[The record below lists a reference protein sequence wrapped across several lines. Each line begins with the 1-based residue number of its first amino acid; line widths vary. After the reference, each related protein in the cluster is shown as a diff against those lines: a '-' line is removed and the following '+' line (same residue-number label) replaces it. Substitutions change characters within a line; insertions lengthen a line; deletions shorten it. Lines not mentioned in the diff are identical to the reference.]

1 MSKIITKIEL
11 EGKNIGSKPLLA
23 NDTLSSIRDKIKEKT
38 KNINYQFLD
47 NDGNKVEIEDE
58 NDYKLS
64 DIIKDKKIKIVS
76 LGNQGSIKVF
86 INDKE
91 FGLKNIL
98 PTQKLDEVRNLL
110 KNEINQD
117 FNFLDSDGNDIDIPD
132 EKEYPVEE
140 ILKDNAI
147 YLKSEQIKSNDIKA
161 SPAPNPYSDSIP
173 KEKPSK
179 NKIKF
184 DLSKYEEVSSN
195 VFEVNILKL
204 YKYSQEKPIQKSEKV
219 YEYYFDEFDLNDY
232 KEAYVVL
239 FCGKSGDGKSTA
251 INAFFNVIKG
261 VQLEDK
267 FRFILI
273 SEEGKDSDQ
282 SKSITKGVH
291 LYYVKDYN
299 NKPVIIIDS
308 QGYGDVGGV
317 KEDATITPAFGYVFK
332 NIVDHINCAGFIAQA
347 IKSRL
352 DPLTKYIFTCVTSLF
367 SEDISENFIILATF
381 ANKDTIKNGPAF
393 INSMIKDEDFLK
405 INKRMDKNYWYAFD
419 SKSIFDDDF
428 DDKLCKYSYE
438 QLSKLYEEKIK
449 RLEPKSI
456 KASGEIINNRETV
469 KKELNNLNTL
479 FKDLQ
484 VEFDNLREKERVIT
498 EKNLQLKDF
507 QNEIKI
513 LENNDNHLNPKEYEE
528 ALKQFN
534 DNFEKKLNAINK
546 KTRIDKK
553 KVLVAD
559 ADNRYTY
566 CGLCKE
572 NCHNPCD
579 CWFAATTRCKI
590 YPVFWSECER
600 CGHPKKVHKQ
610 ENFHYIYEE
619 VEVAEN
625 TEKEKGELTE
635 EKERENAKLNER
647 IKKLNQEKNSL
658 KRKLAELNFHKED
671 LIETINKLIEEKK
684 EMEKE
689 LNLTNQKMKIT
700 MMKLQS
706 LSEQIESKI
715 MIKGHTRRQN
725 DYIDNLE
732 GQLRELGYSEEKIR
746 ERLGNIK
753 ENNQLLNSVIN
764 IPPEE
769 LLLSNA
775 NDLMEKYVKNNNN
788 VK

>member
-1 MSKIITKIEL
+1 M
-11 EGKNIGSKPLLA
+11 
-23 NDTLSSIRDKIKEKT
+23 
-38 KNINYQFLD
+38 
-47 NDGNKVEIEDE
+47 
-58 NDYKLS
+58 
-64 DIIKDKKIKIVS
+64 
-76 LGNQGSIKVF
+76 
-86 INDKE
+86 
-91 FGLKNIL
+91 
-98 PTQKLDEVRNLL
+98 
-110 KNEINQD
+110 
-117 FNFLDSDGNDIDIPD
+117 
-132 EKEYPVEE
+132 
-140 ILKDNAI
+140 
-147 YLKSEQIKSNDIKA
+147 
-161 SPAPNPYSDSIP
+161 
-173 KEKPSK
+173 
-179 NKIKF
+179 
-184 DLSKYEEVSSN
+184 
-195 VFEVNILKL
+195 
-204 YKYSQEKPIQKSEKV
+204 
-219 YEYYFDEFDLNDY
+219 
-232 KEAYVVL
+232 
-239 FCGKSGDGKSTA
+239 
-251 INAFFNVIKG
+251 
-261 VQLEDK
+261 
-267 FRFILI
+267 
-273 SEEGKDSDQ
+273 
-282 SKSITKGVH
+282 
-291 LYYVKDYN
+291 
-299 NKPVIIIDS
+299 
-308 QGYGDVGGV
+308 
-317 KEDATITPAFGYVFK
+317 
-332 NIVDHINCAGFIAQA
+332 
-347 IKSRL
+347 
-352 DPLTKYIFTCVTSLF
+352 
-367 SEDISENFIILATF
+367 
-381 ANKDTIKNGPAF
+381 
-393 INSMIKDEDFLK
+393 
-405 INKRMDKNYWYAFD
+405 
-419 SKSIFDDDF
+419 
-428 DDKLCKYSYE
+428 
-438 QLSKLYEEKIK
+438 
-449 RLEPKSI
+449 
-456 KASGEIINNRETV
+456 
-469 KKELNNLNTL
+469 
-479 FKDLQ
+479 
-484 VEFDNLREKERVIT
+484 
-498 EKNLQLKDF
+498 
-507 QNEIKI
+507 
-513 LENNDNHLNPKEYEE
+513 
-528 ALKQFN
+528 
-534 DNFEKKLNAINK
+534 
-546 KTRIDKK
+546 
-553 KVLVAD
+553 AD

-590 YPVFWSECER
+590 YPVFCSECER